1 MPADSPRSARL
12 TSAGSIPLAIATGIP
27 AAVAISAA
35 TTLERMPPEPSGEV
49 ESPMS

>member
-1 MPADSPRSARL
+1 MEARAISCRS
-12 TSAGSIPLAIATGIP
+12 TPLAIVNGMP

-49 ESPMS
+49 DKPMS